1 MKAALM
7 SWLLRLWGWL
17 PMPPWLRWSI
27 VWLGTHKFLIGVAAV
42 VLNER
47 DEVLLFRH
55 TYRGKEPWGLPGGW
69 LQRHEDPARAV
80 EREIREE
87 AGLEVRAEYPMRV
100 TTGPTIAEVD
110 VIYFARLV
118 GGEFRPSPEVSEA
131 AFFKPEDMPFLK
143 EDIRDIVAMVME
155 AHGRK

>member
-1 MKAALM
+1 M